1 MLIIRPIFL
10 LLVHVYIYCFY
21 RYLTYLNTNTDK
33 PTMKKMT
40 ILCSAFVLVAMSK
53 TGCKKYYG
61 HFENVF
67 GICRTKVNSM
77 YMSLKSTYMIRLGLV
92 FQLKLLW
99 FLLLFKNQNTLLGI
113 ARTIDYENRHYAR
126 TPYLNNLSYTF
137 CFGNKSRIY
146 IMS

>member
-1 MLIIRPIFL
+1 MLIIRPICL

-40 ILCSAFVLVAMSK
+40 ILRSAFVLVAMSK

-67 GICRTKVNSM
+67 GICRTKVNFYVHVSKE
-77 YMSLKSTYMIRLGLV
+77 YTYMIRLGLV

-99 FLLLFKNQNTLLGI
+99 FLLLYKNQNTLLGI
-113 ARTIDYENRHYAR
+113 VKRGPLTMKIRTMRGPLIILLWEQE
-126 TPYLNNLSYTF
+126 
-137 CFGNKSRIY
+137 
-146 IMS
+146 

>member
-1 MLIIRPIFL
+1 MDVILVFFAPKVQNQKRITRHKILRYFKLMLIIRKIMLIIRPICL

-40 ILCSAFVLVAMSK
+40 ILRSAFVLVAMSK

-67 GICRTKVNSM
+67 GICRTKVNFYVHVSKE
-77 YMSLKSTYMIRLGLV
+77 Y
-92 FQLKLLW
+92 
-99 FLLLFKNQNTLLGI
+99 
-113 ARTIDYENRHYAR
+113 
-126 TPYLNNLSYTF
+126 
-137 CFGNKSRIY
+137 IY
-146 IMS
+146 D